1 VRLPLVIVVAVA
13 ENGIIGKDNGL
24 SWRLPS
30 DMRRFRRITMGKPLI
45 MGRKTYEAVGRPLPG
60 RETVLMSR
68 DKGLRIEGVHVV
80 HSAQEAVARA
90 EELAQRMGANEVIV
104 AGGAEI
110 YAALLPETTRI
121 DLTRVHAAIEG
132 DAAFPELDPAQ
143 WRETSREEHPREEG
157 DDHAYTVISLSR
169 TATARP

>member
-1 VRLPLVIVVAVA
+1 MTLPLVIVVAVA

-60 RETVLMSR
+60 RETVVVTR
-68 DKGLRIEGVHVV
+68 DQSLRVAGVDVV
-80 HSAQEAVARA
+80 HSLPEAIAKA
-90 EELAQRMGANEVIV
+90 GELAAKMGADEIIV

-110 YAALLPETTRI
+110 YAALLRQATRI
-121 DLTRVHAAIEG
+121 DLTRVHATIEG
-132 DAAFPELDPAQ
+132 DAAFPELDPAE
-143 WRETSREEHPREEG
+143 WRETSREEHAREAG

-169 TATARP
+169 IASSAP